1 MEPALVNFFPFCRFG
16 YEILLLINFFC
27 WIGLDLI
34 HFLFWVLGFSIKM
47 FVDICLCF
55 EKKRIVSGF
64 LSKILYLLLFVF
76 CKETKR
82 LGCNWFYL
90 GSWIIFWLIETKI
103 LNLYLLELCFVCV
116 MLPNLSSF
124 CMYNVFMYI
133 YSFLAIVKIKESTT
147 KANLLWRAK
156 SKPWVRILIR
166 FQLKTYLPCYYLLLV
181 F

>member
-1 MEPALVNFFPFCRFG
+1 MEPALVKFFPFCRFG

-55 EKKRIVSGF
+55 EKKENRF
-64 LSKILYLLLFVF
+64 KIPFKNSLFIAL

-82 LGCNWFYL
+82 LWCNWFYL

-133 YSFLAIVKIKESTT
+133 YSFLAIIKIKESTT

-156 SKPWVRILIR
+156 SKPWVRILIH
-166 FQLKTYLPCYYLLLV
+166 F
-181 F
+181 